1 MTRDKSTKPK
11 LLRVDDGRR
20 VVDYL
25 DGKPI
30 GSGDRIIIESP
41 NRFSHE
47 AIYTVAGPNK
57 RPQYCIDDAC
67 FPIDNLVTVRRP
79 ISR

>member
-1 MTRDKSTKPK
+1 MAHITTSKPS

-20 VVDYL
+20 IVDYL
-25 DGKPI
+25 GGRPI
-30 GSGDRIIIESP
+30 CPGDRILVEC
-41 NRFSHE
+41 NGFSHE
-47 AIYTVAGPNK
+47 AIYTVAGPNEQ
-57 RPQYCIDDAC
+57 PQYCIDDAC